1 MAEYKRQTDIKA
13 VCSTQDARDYF
24 KNKGLSYQKVDAR
37 DITVLGLFLKE
48 EIEAS
53 NKSGETA
60 TGQLKFHPAFEVN
73 LTEDGVLKDCYL
85 TVDDYYFD
93 DRECISFN
101 TDGFIGFAGWA
112 DQGNTNPILRAFL
125 RWCDIVAEKKAS

>member
-1 MAEYKRQTDIKA
+1 MADYKRQTNIKA

-24 KNKGLSYQKVDAR
+24 KNKGLSYQKVAAS
-37 DITVLGLFLKE
+37 DITVLVDFLKE
-48 EIEAS
+48 EIKAS

-60 TGQLKFHPAFEVN
+60 TGQLKFHPKIVVN
-73 LTEDGVLKDCYL
+73 LTEDGALKDCYL

-125 RWCDIVAEKKAS
+125 RWCDALAEKKAS